1 MNYLAHLYLSFNHE
15 EVLVG
20 NFIADRVKGR
30 QVLAYPPGI
39 QTGIRLHR
47 MIDTFTDGH
56 PVVDISKSRIRERYR
71 KFSGVVIDMYYDHFL
86 ATGWE
91 KYSDIPLLDFTRQ
104 SYKTLFRHYFN
115 IPARLQRTLPWMAA
129 GNWLA
134 SYSEVENIGLA
145 LKGMSARIKFDSG
158 IENGAV
164 ELKDNYED
172 FKKDFELF
180 FPELVSFAK
189 EMLVDLQEKQ
199 P

>member
-39 QTGIRLHR
+39 QTGIKLHR

-56 PVVDISKSRIRERYR
+56 PVVGLSKSRIREKYR

-86 ATGWE
+86 ASGWE
-91 KYSDIPLLDFTRQ
+91 KYSDLPLLDFTRR
-104 SYKTLFRHYFN
+104 SYKTLFKYYFN
-115 IPARLQRTLPWMAA
+115 IPPRLQRTLPWMAA

-134 SYSEVENIGLA
+134 SYSEVDNIGLA
-145 LKGMSARIKFDSG
+145 LKGMSSRIKYDSG

-164 ELKDNYED
+164 ELKSNYED
-172 FKKDFELF
+172 FKQDFELF

-189 EMLVDLQEKQ
+189 ETLVALQKKQ